1 MPPRVAAIKR
11 AIQTRL
17 NFSVLRDGGEAA
29 VQAWGRACGM
39 KWPNMLIVQWQD
51 DYNRMRKTK
60 PVVDDDESTP
70 DDLGPERP
78 DWPSDPLAPDD
89 DGEDDED
96 EAGEDTEQLT
106 RSCPKCR
113 GLGRDSSGSKCDRCN
128 GSGRIPANSVK
139 EGDRHGGVYKFLY
152 E

>member
-39 KWPNMLIVQWQD
+39 RWPNMLIVQWQAD
-51 DYNRMRKTK
+51 FNQMRKTK
-60 PVVDDDESTP
+60 PVVDDDEQ
-70 DDLGPERP
+70 DDLGPTP
-78 DWPSDPLAPDD
+78 PNWPNDPLAPD
-89 DGEDDED
+89 EDDED
-96 EAGEDTEQLT
+96 EAGQDTEQTTKL
-106 RSCPKCR
+106 CPKCR
-113 GLGRDSSGSKCDRCN
+113 GLGRDSTGSRCDRCG
-128 GSGRIPANSVK
+128 GSGRVKMDDMK
-139 EGDRHGGVYKFLY
+139 EGDKYGGVYQFLW